1 MEQFQFYGEFITLGQ
16 FLKTQNIV
24 YSGGEIK
31 SFLME
36 TTVLVNRERETRRG
50 RKLRSGDSVAIAGIG
65 NWQLAQ
71 GTGL

>member
-36 TTVLVNRERETRRG
+36 TTVLVNQERETRRG
-50 RKLRSGDSVAIAGIG
+50 RKLRSGDNVAIAGIG
-65 NWQLAQ
+65 NWQLTQ